1 MNLRNHSSLHKLF
14 YSLKNLHVDSF
25 KYQSTEDMPNEAYEK
40 WQESHMNAKVFSLEF
55 RNIGQSGEW
64 QEMIV
69 IWGD

>member
-1 MNLRNHSSLHKLF
+1 MFNDKNAILA
-14 YSLKNLHVDSF
+14 KNLHVDSF

-40 WQESHMNAKVFSLEF
+40 WQENHMNAKVFNLEF
-55 RNIGQSGEW
+55 RNIGKSGEW